1 MAVPKK
7 RQGHARQAK
16 RRANWKATVPAM
28 STCPNCGAP
37 RHPHTMCG
45 VCGFYKDRVVL
56 KALQNDDFDAPVVAE
71 PEAAEPGVE
80 ETVEEQ
86 PAAEAEAKPKK
97 AKKAAKPA
105 KKDAVADEDASE
117 KAEAPA
123 ADEQADDEKPEA

>member
-16 RRANWKATVPAM
+16 RRANWKATVPAI

-56 KALQNDDFDAPVVAE
+56 KALQNDDFTSPVDVADAE
-71 PEAAEPGVE
+71 PA
-80 ETVEEQ
+80 
-86 PAAEAEAKPKK
+86 
-97 AKKAAKPA
+97 
-105 KKDAVADEDASE
+105 KDAETPVDNAADASADVE
-117 KAEAPA
+117 KAEETSEDSSA
-123 ADEQADDEKPEA
+123 E

>member
-71 PEAAEPGVE
+71 PEAV
-80 ETVEEQ
+80 
-86 PAAEAEAKPKK
+86 EAEAVETEEEAPAPKK
-97 AKKAAKPA
+97 AKKTAK
-105 KKDAVADEDASE
+105 KKDAAADEKASE
-117 KAEAPA
+117 KAGV
-123 ADEQADDEKPEA
+123 DEQQSDEEEKPEA